1 MVGTQS
7 YSLQLEED
15 NSEEKILLL
24 ALFLF
29 FVDYLCE
36 SFDYPRIWFFIHMKL
51 KFKNITLGRLLSK
64 KPKPKQK
71 LAIRYQHNKI
81 TPNTMKLNQEAG
93 TPKKNLTKL
102 IERNNL

>member
-1 MVGTQS
+1 
-7 YSLQLEED
+7 
-15 NSEEKILLL
+15 
-24 ALFLF
+24 
-29 FVDYLCE
+29 
-36 SFDYPRIWFFIHMKL
+36 MKL
-51 KFKNITLGRLLSK
+51 KFKNIILGRLLWK

-102 IERNNL
+102 IEWNNL

>member
-1 MVGTQS
+1 MVFLTYES
-7 YSLQLEED
+7 SSL
-15 NSEEKILLL
+15 
-24 ALFLF
+24 
-29 FVDYLCE
+29 
-36 SFDYPRIWFFIHMKL
+36 RTFI
-51 KFKNITLGRLLSK
+51 LGRLLWK

-102 IERNNL
+102 IEWNNL